1 MTDRDELARL
11 QQERRRLS
19 EMIRQFDDAPVG
31 ADSRV
36 REVMDEHKRKLDQRF
51 AEALRRLNGAGAEA
65 AD

>member
-1 MTDRDELARL
+1 MADLDELARL

-36 REVMDEHKRKLDQRF
+36 REVMEEHKRKLDRRF
-51 AEALRRLNGAGAEA
+51 AEALRRVNGAMTEA

>member
-1 MTDRDELARL
+1 MADLDELARL

-36 REVMDEHKRKLDQRF
+36 REVMEEHKRKLDRRF
-51 AEALRRLNGAGAEA
+51 AEALRQANGAMTEA

>member
-1 MTDRDELARL
+1 MADRSELARL

-36 REVMDEHKRKLDQRF
+36 REVMEEHKRKLDQRF
-51 AEALRRLNGAGAEA
+51 AEALRRANIPVAEA
-65 AD
+65 SD

>member
-1 MTDRDELARL
+1 MADRTELARL

-19 EMIRQFDDAPVG
+19 EMIRLFDNAPVG

-36 REVMDEHKRKLDQRF
+36 RQVMEEHKRKLDRRF
-51 AEALRRLNGAGAEA
+51 AEALRRLNGAAAEA

>member
-1 MTDRDELARL
+1 MADRSELARL
-11 QQERRRLS
+11 QQERSRLS

-36 REVMDEHKRKLDQRF
+36 REVMDEHKRKLDRQF
-51 AEALRRLNGAGAEA
+51 AEALRRLNGAAAEA